1 MTSAFRISGG
11 FQRLALAT
19 IAGLMAVSAQAQSLP
34 AGYPA
39 DYQALVDAAKKEGT
53 VTVYATTD
61 AKVAAPLIKDF
72 EALYGIKI
80 EYNDLNSTELY
91 NRLIAESA
99 AGTGT
104 GDVSWSSAP
113 DLQIKLAVDGL
124 ALAYASPEIPAL
136 PKWAV
141 MDNMAYGTT
150 YEPMAIIYNKSQVPA
165 EDVPQSHKD
174 LAKLLSTKAA
184 AYKGK
189 ITAYDPERSGV
200 GFLMMNRDLKADPAS
215 WDLFK
220 AMGAADIKVYTS
232 AGAMI
237 EKVGSGEHSIA
248 YNIFAS
254 YGLLSIKKNPN
265 LVMVWPKDYTLP
277 PAWLSSPPRPSIRQR
292 ASCSLIICCPSA
304 VRPLLPRANCS
315 RSAAMSKARTPPR
328 RSMTSWA
335 TRPARFRSAANCL
348 KLSSSPSVWTS

>member
-174 LAKLLSTKAA
+174 LVVDQ
-184 AYKGK
+184 GC
-189 ITAYDPERSGV
+189 
-200 GFLMMNRDLKADPAS
+200 
-215 WDLFK
+215 
-220 AMGAADIKVYTS
+220 
-232 AGAMI
+232 
-237 EKVGSGEHSIA
+237 
-248 YNIFAS
+248 
-254 YGLLSIKKNPN
+254 GLQGQNHRL
-265 LVMVWPKDYTLP
+265 
-277 PAWLSSPPRPSIRQR
+277 
-292 ASCSLIICCPSA
+292 
-304 VRPLLPRANCS
+304 
-315 RSAAMSKARTPPR
+315 
-328 RSMTSWA
+328 
-335 TRPARFRSAANCL
+335 
-348 KLSSSPSVWTS
+348 